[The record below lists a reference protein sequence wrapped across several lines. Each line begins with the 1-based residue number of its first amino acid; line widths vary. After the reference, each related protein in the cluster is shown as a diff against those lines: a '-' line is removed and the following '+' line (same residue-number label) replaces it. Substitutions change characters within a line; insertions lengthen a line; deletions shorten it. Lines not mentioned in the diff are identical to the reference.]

1 MQEQALE
8 KFKKE
13 LSAHIR
19 ARYPLIA
26 VQTFEEARTL
36 DVLKELCRDRQSEL
50 FVWSRT
56 QGITKAGKPV
66 ADVTD
71 PMGVLKWYEE
81 SPEKS
86 VMVLKD
92 YHPYLKEPALVRK
105 LRDLN
110 QSLKR
115 SPKNVVLLSPAIT
128 IPADLSKDVALLE
141 LPLPGREDIQK
152 LVERAA
158 SAVPNS
164 EVGAAGQSAVVD
176 AAMGLTYDEIENV
189 LAKSIVSRG
198 SLDKQT
204 VLEEKRQIVR
214 KTGLLEFIETRPEN
228 APNIGGLN
236 HLKEW
241 LKLRRRGLS
250 QEARDLNLPS
260 PKGIL
265 LVGIPGCGKS
275 LTAVTVGREW
285 ELPLLRLDM
294 GRMFSGLV
302 GSSENNIRNALG
314 ICEAVSPCVLW
325 IDEIEKGLSGVG
337 SGGGGGDSGT
347 SSRVF
352 GTILTWMQEKKSP
365 VFVVA
370 TANDISGLP
379 PELLRKGR
387 FDEIFFVDLP
397 TASERKEIF
406 EIHMRRFAWEVAD
419 LELSALVAA
428 TEGFSGS
435 EIEQILVGARY
446 LAFGKSEVFKQEH
459 IVRSIGETVP
469 LSKTMR
475 DRIDALRSWA
485 QHRARPASIL
495 LNDSET
501 SDRFEERR
509 NSLEVMTKDEKRG
522 AANA

>member
-1 MQEQALE
+1 MQEQALD

-26 VQTFEEARTL
+26 VQTYEESRTVDL
-36 DVLKELCRDRQSEL
+36 LKDLCKERQSEL
-50 FVWSRT
+50 FIWSRT
-56 QGITKAGKPV
+56 QGITKNGKPV

-86 VMVLKD
+86 VLVLKD

-105 LRDLN
+105 LRDLGH
-110 QSLKR
+110 SLKR
-115 SPKNVVLLSPAIT
+115 SPKNIVLVSPTVT
-128 IPADLSKDVALLE
+128 IPAELSKDVALLE
-141 LPLPGREDIQK
+141 LPLPGRDEIK
-152 LVERAA
+152 TLVDRAV
-158 SAVPNS
+158 SAVP
-164 EVGAAGQSAVVD
+164 GSATGDFGSLID

-198 SLDKQT
+198 SLDKQM

-228 APNIGGLN
+228 APSIGGLN

-241 LKLRRRGLS
+241 LLLRRRGLT

-302 GSSENNIRNALG
+302 GSSENNIRTALS

-337 SGGGGGDSGT
+337 QGGGGGDSGT

-397 TASERKEIF
+397 TPKERSEIF
-406 EIHMRRFAWEVAD
+406 DIHMGRFKWEVSGLDQAK
-419 LELSALVAA
+419 LVQV

-446 LAFGKSEVFKQEH
+446 LAFGKNETFHQSHVLKAIE
-459 IVRSIGETVP
+459 ETVP

-495 LNDSET
+495 LDNELQ
-501 SDRFEERR
+501 DRFEERK
-509 NSLEVMTKDEKRG
+509 NSLEVMTKDERKE
-522 AANA
+522 AAHA